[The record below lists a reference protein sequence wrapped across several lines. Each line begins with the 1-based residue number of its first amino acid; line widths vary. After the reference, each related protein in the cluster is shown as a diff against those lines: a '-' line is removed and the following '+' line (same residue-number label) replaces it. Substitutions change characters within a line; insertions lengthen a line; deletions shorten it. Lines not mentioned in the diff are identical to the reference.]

1 MCVTDVER
9 MAFSIDSCKI
19 FCRVQDVY
27 TAGQPGIQQCLHQ
40 LSELISRVDNVLL
53 CHFDVEGISF
63 FQFAFRWVNCML
75 IRELP
80 FQVSIRL
87 WDTYLAEGTRFSE
100 FLPYA
105 CAAFLLY
112 WSKSLK
118 TMDFQGMILFLQ
130 RTPTNDWGYKEL
142 EMVLSHAH
150 MLRASFDDT
159 HGHLSR

>member
-1 MCVTDVER
+1 M
-9 MAFSIDSCKI
+9 
-19 FCRVQDVY
+19 
-27 TAGQPGIQQCLHQ
+27 
-40 LSELISRVDNVLL
+40 
-53 CHFDVEGISF
+53 EGISF

-112 WSKSLK
+112 WSKDLK

-130 RTPTNDWGYKEL
+130 RTPTKTWGYKEL

-150 MLRASFDDT
+150 MLRASFDDS
-159 HGHLSR
+159 HGHLHR